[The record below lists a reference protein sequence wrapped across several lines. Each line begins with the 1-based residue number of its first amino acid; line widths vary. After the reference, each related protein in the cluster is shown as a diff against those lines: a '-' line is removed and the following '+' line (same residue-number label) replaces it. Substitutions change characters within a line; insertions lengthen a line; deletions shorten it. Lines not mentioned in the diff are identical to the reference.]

1 MGVKEDDLG
10 VWGIPE
16 DDAAIVPEADPVL
29 PCRNSWRTCG
39 GREVVVVLLLLGLG
53 VPGVGVIMDVIDPP
67 PPPPATLLLVLV
79 VHAFGWSN
87 IQPRI
92 ESSTSLPRKMLL
104 AHCCCWDDDSSSML
118 LPPTEPR
125 SRTPLAFA
133 A

>member
-1 MGVKEDDLG
+1 MGVKEEDLG
-10 VWGIPE
+10 VWGIPDN

-39 GREVVVVLLLLGLG
+39 GMEVVGALLLLLLLLLGLG
-53 VPGVGVIMDVIDPP
+53 VPGVGVIMDDID

-92 ESSTSLPRKMLL
+92 ESKTSLP
-104 AHCCCWDDDSSSML
+104 
-118 LPPTEPR
+118 
-125 SRTPLAFA
+125 
-133 A
+133 

>member
-53 VPGVGVIMDVIDPP
+53 VPGVGVIMDDIDPP
-67 PPPPATLLLVLV
+67 PVTLLVLV
-79 VHAFGWSN
+79 LLACGWSN

-92 ESSTSLPRKMLL
+92 ESKTSLPRKMLL

>member
-39 GREVVVVLLLLGLG
+39 GMEVVVALLLLLLLLGLG
-53 VPGVGVIMDVIDPP
+53 VPGVGVIMDDIDPP
-67 PPPPATLLLVLV
+67 PVTLLVLV
-79 VHAFGWSN
+79 LLACGWSN

-92 ESSTSLPRKMLL
+92 ESKTSLP
-104 AHCCCWDDDSSSML
+104 
-118 LPPTEPR
+118 
-125 SRTPLAFA
+125 
-133 A
+133 

>member
-53 VPGVGVIMDVIDPP
+53 VPGVGVIMDDID
-67 PPPPATLLLVLV
+67 PPPATLLVLVLV
-79 VHAFGWSN
+79 LLACGGSN

-92 ESSTSLPRKMLL
+92 ESKTSLP
-104 AHCCCWDDDSSSML
+104 
-118 LPPTEPR
+118 
-125 SRTPLAFA
+125 
-133 A
+133 